1 MRVTISRLVV
11 ISASILTIIAMTAIS
26 LLSWNSSIDAI
37 YKLNKSSYMQSSH
50 ALGEQLATPVRFRK
64 IANIE
69 ERIDVAFQAKNGSLN
84 SVAIYLPDLSLL
96 YASTEAAK
104 SSKLANP
111 IESKLVLADTNDNY
125 QIGIPLLSGKKQT
138 LVGYL
143 VTDWNFAQAQ
153 GLGSELS
160 KQSVIVGSVSV
171 VACTALLMAL
181 LNTMLGRPLHQ
192 LNLLCDELSSGECDL
207 TKRLNFKRNNELG
220 QLARSMN
227 RFIEKMEKTLR
238 PIHQGAD
245 SMTLIS
251 KDLDNHL
258 ASISSK
264 INLQRDEI
272 KSTVEFSEQTQHSV
286 SLVKDNTFVT
296 SESLNRAVESAKG
309 GQQRLL
315 SALNDNKMMAEK
327 SAHLSEAANEVN
339 SQVIKVTEILGII
352 RNIAEQTNLLALNAA
367 IEAARAGEEGRGF
380 AVVADEVR
388 GLAEKTSDST
398 NQVENILSELGN
410 VTNSLIQ
417 ITEEGSSASEAS
429 LNSIEDAVEDIEKAL
444 KDVSQADQMCST
456 IAGSSE
462 SQIDAMSELVARLNK
477 VDQQI
482 DSLVEDSHNIETSSA
497 ELFSQASN
505 TSQHLSSYNLAR

>member
-1 MRVTISRLVV
+1 MRVTISKLVV
-11 ISASILTIIAMTAIS
+11 FSASILSIFAMATIS
-26 LLSWNSSIDAI
+26 FFNWNSSIDAI
-37 YKLNKSSYMQSSH
+37 YNLNKSSYMQSSH
-50 ALGEQLATPVRFRK
+50 ALGEQLATPVRFKK
-64 IANIE
+64 IANID
-69 ERIDVAFQAKNGSLN
+69 ERVDIALQAQNGSLN
-84 SVAIYLPDLSLL
+84 GIYIFLPDLTLL
-96 YASTEAAK
+96 YSSDNASQPELQEALQEK
-104 SSKLANP
+104 TVLTDSS
-111 IESKLVLADTNDNY
+111 EQH
-125 QIGIPLLSGKKQT
+125 QIGLPLFSGKKNT

-143 VTDWNFAQAQ
+143 VTDWNFTQAQ
-153 GLGSELS
+153 GLSSQLS
-160 KQSVIVGSVSV
+160 SQSMIIAAISVITCIAV
-171 VACTALLMAL
+171 LLAL
-181 LNTMLGRPLHQ
+181 LNSLLVKPLKQ
-192 LNLLCDELSSGECDL
+192 LNLLCEELSSGECNL
-207 TKRLNFKRNNELG
+207 SKRLEFKRQNELG

-227 RFIEKMEKTLR
+227 RFIEKMEQTLI

-245 SMTLIS
+245 SVTSIS
-251 KDLDNHL
+251 KDLDRHL
-258 ASISSK
+258 VSISNK
-264 INLQRDEI
+264 ITHQRDEI
-272 KSTVEFSEQTQHSV
+272 KSTVEFSEQAQHSV

-417 ITEEGSSASEAS
+417 ITEEGSSVSEAS
-429 LNSIEDAVEDIEKAL
+429 LNSIEEAVEDIEKAL